1 MKVYETNSGLGY
13 MQKAYLIKAE
23 NSYFELCD
31 LYNFRKIECTQ
42 KEQMRSIEEINNEIL
57 KIVKE
62 NNGGTI
68 LALAGNNKVF
78 SKGSK
83 IFSIIN

>member
-1 MKVYETNSGLGY
+1 MAILVFLLEKRKEKPDGNETN
-13 MQKAYLIKAE
+13 KDYLIKAE

-42 KEQMRSIEEINNEIL
+42 KEQMRSIEEINSEIL

-62 NNGGTI
+62 NV
-68 LALAGNNKVF
+68 L
-78 SKGSK
+78 
-83 IFSIIN
+83 